1 MERDQRS
8 KNSASSK
15 LLLEK
20 NFIPLTT
27 IKGTKLDIIIR
38 AQLSSRKSLYVEKKK
53 IDKFEK
59 FDISIFNYIVI
70 KFKFKLN

>member
-1 MERDQRS
+1 MERDERS

-15 LLLEK
+15 LLLKK
-20 NFIPLTT
+20 NSIPLTT
-27 IKGTKLDIIIR
+27 IEGTKLDIIIR
-38 AQLSSRKSLYVEKKK
+38 YYNNFLQENLLLER

-70 KFKFKLN
+70 KISSLN